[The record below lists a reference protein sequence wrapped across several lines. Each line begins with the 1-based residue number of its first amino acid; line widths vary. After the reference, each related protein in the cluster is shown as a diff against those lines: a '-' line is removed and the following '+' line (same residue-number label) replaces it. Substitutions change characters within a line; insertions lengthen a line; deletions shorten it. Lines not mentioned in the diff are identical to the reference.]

1 MSAPNQ
7 PGRGRTPRRLA
18 LADSSVQF
26 PVTPMLDMAFQLLA
40 FFVLTFQSPTT
51 ETRLDLY
58 LPTTPVALP
67 GAATGEARTSVPK
80 RFDLDLENDL
90 KIRAVADDLGD
101 LKTLKLGD
109 AALADVAALGTQ
121 LSRYA
126 TVLEGRPLRVR
137 IVADDRLRYEVAAA
151 IIGTCNAVG
160 VSSIRLA
167 DPAGVGATDTSG
179 GRP

>member
-1 MSAPNQ
+1 MKT
-7 PGRGRTPRRLA
+7 RVPRRVA
-18 LADSSVQF
+18 LEGSSIQF

-58 LPTTPVALP
+58 LPIAPVALP
-67 GAATGEARTSVPK
+67 GAPTGEARTTPPK
-80 RFDLDLENDL
+80 QFDLDLEADL

-101 LKTLKLGD
+101 LKSLKLGD
-109 AALADVAALGTQ
+109 APLADVPALASQ
-121 LSRYA
+121 LARYA
-126 TVLEGRPLRVR
+126 SVLEGRPLRVR
-137 IVADDRLRYEVAAA
+137 VVADDKLRYEIAAR

-167 DPAGVGATDTSG
+167 DPASG
-179 GRP
+179 SDSTGGKP